1 LLPSE
6 RKRVLDPIERVSE
19 IVFGLLMA
27 QAIMG
32 SLSVTDVGNGEVRK
46 MMLAALTCNIA
57 WGLVDGIMYLVA
69 TLTERS
75 RERLVGEAAAD
86 SVRLGR
92 RDFAGALGVFLLVVL
107 STFPVV
113 LPFMFIDTLPVA
125 MRASNLLT
133 MLMLFW
139 GGWVLARYSGGNRW
153 KAGFGLAAIGAAL
166 SAAIIA
172 LGG

>member
-1 LLPSE
+1 M
-6 RKRVLDPIERVSE
+6 RRVLDPIERVSE

-32 SLSVTDVGNGEVRK
+32 SLSVTEIGGGEVRK
-46 MMLAALTCNIA
+46 MMLAALGCNIA

-75 RERLVGEAAAD
+75 RARMVGEAASD
-86 SVRLGR
+86 SVRLGG
-92 RDFAGALGVFLLVVL
+92 RDFAGALGVFLLVVA

-113 LPFMFIDTLPVA
+113 LPFMLIDTLPTA
-125 MRASNLLT
+125 MRASNGLT

-139 GGWVLARYSGGNRW
+139 GGWVLARYSGGNPW
-153 KAGFGLAAIGAAL
+153 KAGFALASIGALL